1 VDHALDCFGPERM
14 MYGGDWPFALL
25 AASSYTQIWEALR
38 GTLDALSNDELDHVL
53 GGTALRTYG
62 LTP

>member
-1 VDHALDCFGPERM
+1 M

-25 AASSYTQIWEALR
+25 AASSYAQIWEALR